1 MTVNALTDKAT
12 VKYDPQVLRV
22 SQIKQAIKKAGYK
35 PLEIEKDHGSD
46 TVSENNEKADN
57 TWKRFKVA
65 ITFAVPLLYIA
76 MGHMMGLPIPE
87 IINPEVHPLNF
98 ALIQLALTIPIM
110 LAGSKFY
117 TMGFKTLFGGHP
129 NMDSLIAVGTSAAVI
144 YGLIAIFE
152 ISIGNTKWVMD
163 LYFETAGVIIALI
176 MLGKAL
182 ESRSKGRTSEAIEKL
197 MGMQPKEAVV
207 LHGDEEIRIPIEE
220 VETGDVV
227 LVKPGDRIPVD
238 GEIIE
243 GRSSVDESMLTG
255 ESLPVDKKVGDTV
268 AAATVNKN
276 GMMKVKTNSVGEDT
290 ALAKIIH
297 MVEEAQ
303 GSKAPIARLADI
315 ISGYFVPVVIA
326 IALLAGGIWFFVTQ
340 DVSFALR
347 IFISVLVIACPCALG
362 LATPTAIMV
371 GTGKGAEN
379 GVLIKSGVALE
390 SAHKIDSIVFDKT
403 GTITEGKPKVTD
415 VLAVGDFDE
424 DKLLQL
430 VASAEKASEHP
441 LGEAIVESAK
451 NKDLKLEE
459 VTDFEAVPGHGIK
472 TMVAQTEVV
481 IGNEKMLKDYGLEKN
496 MVEKAHE
503 LAAQGKTPM
512 FAAIGGQFAGII
524 AVADTVKPT
533 SADAVRRL
541 QKMGIQ
547 VAMITGDHKTTAK
560 AIADEVGID
569 LVLSEVLPEDK
580 ASEVKKLQGEK
591 RLVAMVGDGINDA
604 PALAQS
610 DVGIAIGSGTDVAME
625 SADVVLMKS
634 DIEDVVTAIELSK
647 ATIRNIKQNLFWAF
661 FYNTAGIPLAAG
673 VIYAFGGPL
682 LSPMFAAAA
691 MSFSSVSVVTNALRL
706 KGFKPSHKKA

>member
-1 MTVNALTDKAT
+1 MERSIKKLDGVSQVTVNALTNKAT
-12 VKYDPQVLRV
+12 VKYDPQTLRV
-22 SQIKQAIKKAGYK
+22 SQINK
-35 PLEIEKDHGSD
+35 PLKGWLYALEIEKDRGSD
-46 TVSENNEKADN
+46 TVSENNDKADS

-65 ITFAVPLLYIA
+65 ITFALPLLYIA

-87 IINPEVHPLNF
+87 IINPQVHPLNF

-129 NMDSLIAVGTSAAVI
+129 NMDSLIAVGTSAAVV

-197 MGMQPKEAVV
+197 MGMQPKEAIV
-207 LHGDEEIRIPIEE
+207 LHGNEEIRIPIEE
-220 VETGDVV
+220 VEMGDVV

-276 GMMKVKTNSVGEDT
+276 GMLKVQTNSVGEDT

-326 IALLAGGIWFFVTQ
+326 IALLAGATWFFVTK

-390 SAHKIDSIVFDKT
+390 SAHKINAIVFDKT

-415 VLAVGDFDE
+415 VIAASAFDE
-424 DKLLQL
+424 NKLLQL
-430 VASAEKASEHP
+430 VASAEKHP
-441 LGEAIVESAK
+441 NIHWE
-451 NKDLKLEE
+451 KLLWNQ
-459 VTDFEAVPGHGIK
+459 PSI
-472 TMVAQTEVV
+472 
-481 IGNEKMLKDYGLEKN
+481 
-496 MVEKAHE
+496 
-503 LAAQGKTPM
+503 
-512 FAAIGGQFAGII
+512 
-524 AVADTVKPT
+524 
-533 SADAVRRL
+533 R
-541 QKMGIQ
+541 
-547 VAMITGDHKTTAK
+547 
-560 AIADEVGID
+560 
-569 LVLSEVLPEDK
+569 
-580 ASEVKKLQGEK
+580 
-591 RLVAMVGDGINDA
+591 
-604 PALAQS
+604 
-610 DVGIAIGSGTDVAME
+610 GST
-625 SADVVLMKS
+625 
-634 DIEDVVTAIELSK
+634 
-647 ATIRNIKQNLFWAF
+647 F
-661 FYNTAGIPLAAG
+661 
-673 VIYAFGGPL
+673 
-682 LSPMFAAAA
+682 
-691 MSFSSVSVVTNALRL
+691 
-706 KGFKPSHKKA
+706 